1 LDSLHWCC
9 QRRRTTE
16 LSIENFRFQLR
27 FRPKPYA
34 SDHVESSAHPHGC
47 LPATTGFG
55 MTLRPRVK
63 RTCSESGHGGRRA
76 TIGVTSPQL
85 SGKITRVMT
94 SPAKGEK
101 TRRTRSRGQLLWTS
115 INWQSLGGTLRVC
128 FVSEVTLSPLA
139 ACAPIPSARFPLA
152 HDHAD
157 KPFAMCTCEKGSCK
171 SSEMRS
177 CKIKGVKLPW
187 NQHLRKLP
195 GGPPSVI
202 PARTIRDSRDTTRRQ
217 KDSCA
222 RSAR

>member
-1 LDSLHWCC
+1 SRPSTPASVDVACVAHAHVVVAAAAGCGMP
-9 QRRRTTE
+9 QR
-16 LSIENFRFQLR
+16 
-27 FRPKPYA
+27 P
-34 SDHVESSAHPHGC
+34 G
-47 LPATTGFG
+47 
-55 MTLRPRVK
+55 VK
-63 RTCSESGHGGRRA
+63 GTCGESGHGARRA

-157 KPFAMCTCEKGSCK
+157 KPFAMCTCDKGSCK

-195 GGPPSVI
+195 GGP
-202 PARTIRDSRDTTRRQ
+202 
-217 KDSCA
+217 
-222 RSAR
+222 